1 MIGIEIPVEEWLNNY
16 PDHYVDDKDTWL
28 KFRPFFTNIA
38 KDSIGAEVG
47 TFEGYNAL
55 GICRYCSPKKLY
67 LIDPYKVYDSMSDT
81 CIWKQPDW
89 ENIFERT
96 KQKFKDYPVEFIRKS
111 SVEGVKDAPD
121 NLDWVYI
128 DGDHST
134 KSVLEDIETWFP
146 KVKQG
151 GQIGGHDVI
160 ETEVLDAIAIWFY
173 NNRKEGAVF
182 KSKWNDWWVTK

>member
-1 MIGIEIPVEEWLNNY
+1 MVGVELPIEEWLNNY
-16 PDHYVDDKDTWL
+16 PDHYVDTKEVWL
-28 KFRPFFTNIA
+28 KFRPFFLHITEN
-38 KDSIGAEVG
+38 STGAEVG

-89 ENIFERT
+89 DNIFERA
-96 KQKFKDYPVEFIRKS
+96 KLKLKDYPCEFIRKT
-111 SVEGVKDAPD
+111 SVEGAKDVPD

-128 DGDHST
+128 DGDHKT
-134 KSVLEDIETWFP
+134 KSVLEDIQTWYP
-146 KVKQG
+146 KVKKG
-151 GQIGGHDVI
+151 GLLGGHDII
-160 ETEVLDAIAIWFY
+160 ETEVLDALALWMY
-173 NNRKEGAVF
+173 DNRKERAVF